1 VNEQNCT
8 EARVGDAHN
17 SDTNS
22 CPNELAKMEGHMA
35 VDQERHARIVES
47 LAVSPFDAVVCG
59 SAPEVLLLTG
69 YWPVMSAS
77 VAVFTSDGEVKVIVP
92 EDEVELAEKTTEADI
107 IPYKPAGL
115 HALHPT
121 IQSLRAP
128 LIGLLRQLGTNH
140 TKIGL
145 QLEQGVGPA
154 SYAVSTQFRSSL
166 PKLLSELHPGAE
178 YIACDEMLESLKAV
192 KTAKELEWMQK
203 AALVA
208 AAGFA
213 PANGLIRAGLRESEV
228 AAALQAAFES
238 AQAAESVQRTSGY
251 FFCMSG
257 PNSAKAAAAYARTR
271 QRVLEEGDLVM
282 IHANTCA
289 DGYWTDITRTFTV
302 GKPSE
307 RQVAM
312 RAAIDEARHA
322 GLRAIHPGVKA
333 REVDQATRSVMR
345 SHGFGDAFKH
355 ATGHGVGFA
364 AANPNGLPRIHPLSP
379 DVLEAGMTFN
389 VEPAAYFDDYGG
401 MRHCDL
407 VAVTAD
413 GVDTLTKF

>member
-1 VNEQNCT
+1 MSKIALRLGLESFIIRIPAP
-8 EARVGDAHN
+8 ARTSLLRWKV
-17 SDTNS
+17 
-22 CPNELAKMEGHMA
+22 HMA
-35 VDQERHARIVES
+35 VDQERHARIVGS
-47 LAVSPFDAVVCG
+47 LARSPFDALVCG
-59 SAPEVLLLTG
+59 SATEVLLLTG

-77 VAVFTSDGEVKVIVP
+77 VVVFTSDGEVKILVP
-92 EDEVELAEKTTEADI
+92 DDEVELAAKTTGAEI

-115 HALHPT
+115 DVLYST
-121 IQSLRAP
+121 IQSVRTPLMAVLQQVVTNRA
-128 LIGLLRQLGTNH
+128 
-140 TKIGL
+140 KIGL
-145 QLEQGVGPA
+145 QLKQGVEPA
-154 SYAVSTQFRSSL
+154 SYAVATQFRSSL
-166 PKLLSELHPGAE
+166 PKLLRELHPEAE
-178 YIACDEMLESLKAV
+178 YIACDEFLESLKSV
-192 KTAKELEWMQK
+192 KTAKELELMQK
-203 AALVA
+203 AVDIA
-208 AAGFA
+208 AAGFV
-213 PANGLIRAGLRESEV
+213 PADALIRPGLRESEV
-228 AAALQAAFES
+228 AAGLQAAFES
-238 AQAAESVQRTSGY
+238 SQAAKTVQRTFGY

-302 GKPSE
+302 GKPSD

-312 RAAIDEARHA
+312 RTAIDEARQA
-322 GLRAIHPGVKA
+322 ALRAIHPGVKA
-333 REVDQATRSVMR
+333 CEVDQATRSVMR

-407 VAVTAD
+407 VAVNAD

>member
-1 VNEQNCT
+1 
-8 EARVGDAHN
+8 
-17 SDTNS
+17 
-22 CPNELAKMEGHMA
+22 MA
-35 VDQERHARIVES
+35 VDQERHARIVGS
-47 LAVSPFDAVVCG
+47 LADSPFDAVICG
-59 SAPEVLLLTG
+59 SATEVLLLTG

-92 EDEVELAEKTTEADI
+92 EDEVELAEKTTGAEI
-107 IPYKPAGL
+107 IPYETAGL
-115 HALHPT
+115 HALHPA
-121 IQSLRAP
+121 IQSLRTP
-128 LIGLLRQLGTNH
+128 LISVLQQLGASH
-140 TKIGL
+140 AKIGL
-145 QLEQGVGPA
+145 QLEQGVRPA

-166 PKLLSELHPGAE
+166 LKLLSELHPRAE
-178 YIACDEMLESLKAV
+178 YIACDEFLEALKAV
-192 KTAKELEWMQK
+192 KTAKELELMQK
-203 AALVA
+203 AAVVA

-213 PANGLIRAGLRESEV
+213 PANGLIRPGLRESEV
-228 AAALQAAFES
+228 SAALQAAFERT
-238 AQAAESVQRTSGY
+238 QLAETVQRTSGY

-302 GKPSE
+302 GRPSD
-307 RQVAM
+307 RQMTM
-312 RAAIDEARHA
+312 REAVDEARRA
-322 GLRAIHPGVKA
+322 ALRAIYPGVKA
-333 REVDQATRSVMR
+333 REVDHAARSVMR
-345 SHGFGDAFKH
+345 SHGFGEAFKH

-389 VEPAAYFDDYGG
+389 IEPAAYFDGYGG

-407 VAVTAD
+407 VAVNAD